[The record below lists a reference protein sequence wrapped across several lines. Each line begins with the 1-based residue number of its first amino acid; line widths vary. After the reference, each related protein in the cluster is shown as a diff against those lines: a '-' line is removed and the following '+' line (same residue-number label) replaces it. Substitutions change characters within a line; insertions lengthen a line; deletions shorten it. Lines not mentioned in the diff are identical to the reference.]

1 MSEFEIAGNSVFE
14 HWRFDILTK
23 ELFLDT
29 SLVYYISY

>member
-14 HWRFDILTK
+14 HWRFDTLTK